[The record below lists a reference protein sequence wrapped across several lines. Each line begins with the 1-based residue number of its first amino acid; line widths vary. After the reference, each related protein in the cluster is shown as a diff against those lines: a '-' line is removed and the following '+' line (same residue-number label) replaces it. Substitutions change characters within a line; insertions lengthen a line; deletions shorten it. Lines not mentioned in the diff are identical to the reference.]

1 MGSNNLYA
9 GHGSLV
15 KLPLL
20 SSFQYCKAS
29 STQLL
34 FRTSV
39 RRSKFLQVESFHI
52 NALPS
57 SSNMFV
63 LFTLLIIRLSSDGI
77 TKNQGPNFCQQSTN
91 YPRNLTRFFSK
102 AMCHILLHR
111 LFQEGRFNRPAYSSS
126 SAIFS
131 CILHFYMFLKILFW
145 YTDPEPNAGKNHRSP
160 IFRYS
165 KKININKKY

>member
-20 SSFQYCKAS
+20 SSSQYCKAS

-77 TKNQGPNFCQQSTN
+77 TKNQGPIFCQQSTIHA
-91 YPRNLTRFFSK
+91 T
-102 AMCHILLHR
+102 LHD
-111 LFQEGRFNRPAYSSS
+111 S
-126 SAIFS
+126 
-131 CILHFYMFLKILFW
+131 FLKQCVIS
-145 YTDPEPNAGKNHRSP
+145 YYIGYSEKAGTTAPPTVALQFFHVFYISTFLHVHRNTLLVYRSRP
-160 IFRYS
+160 
-165 KKININKKY
+165 

>member
-20 SSFQYCKAS
+20 SSSQYCKAS

-63 LFTLLIIRLSSDGI
+63 LFTLLIIRLRSDGI
-77 TKNQGPNFCQQSTN
+77 TKNQGPISCQLSTIHA
-91 YPRNLTRFFSK
+91 TFHDF
-102 AMCHILLHR
+102 
-111 LFQEGRFNRPAYSSS
+111 
-126 SAIFS
+126 
-131 CILHFYMFLKILFW
+131 FLKQCVIS
-145 YTDPEPNAGKNHRSP
+145 YYIGYSTKAGSTAPPTVALLQFFHVFYISTC
-160 IFRYS
+160 S
-165 KKININKKY
+165 